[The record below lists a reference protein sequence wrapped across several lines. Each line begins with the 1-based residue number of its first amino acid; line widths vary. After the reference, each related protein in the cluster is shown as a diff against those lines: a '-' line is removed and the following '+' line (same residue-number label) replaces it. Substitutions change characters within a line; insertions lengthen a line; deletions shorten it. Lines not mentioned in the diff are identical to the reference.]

1 MGNKIDI
8 SKISKH
14 YNIIF
19 SQPPAS
25 FHQRSHLSQ
34 DQNCEMEPELIK
46 VPMEG
51 QGLRI
56 KNYCVFLMVVESQEL
71 NPVSLEAFPSEV
83 HPQSEITIH
92 KCNILRTIQSSNHL
106 KFIAVI
112 GAN

>member
-1 MGNKIDI
+1 MHQTFQRYQNTTI
-8 SKISKH
+8 
-14 YNIIF
+14 IIF

-25 FHQRSHLSQ
+25 FHPRTHLSQ
-34 DQNCEMEPELIK
+34 NQNCEMELELIK

-51 QGLRI
+51 GQGLRT
-56 KNYCVFLMVVESQEL
+56 KSYCVFLMVAESQEL

-92 KCNILRTIQSSNHL
+92 KCNKLRTIQSSNHL

-112 GAN
+112 NAN